1 METTKEKST
10 SKKKRKTSTNKKT
23 QEPQIDLY
31 QSIREVIKNKKP
43 LTPNQVKQFLS
54 GVITGEIVDSLTKR
68 GAMMNDKITASKL
81 LLEEYRRDEIARKE
95 QLENEARVNNS
106 NSSNEITKELL
117 LELNTRKV
125 EGLEETPEEQI
136 QVEEQQEVV
145 EETQDDL
152 QQ

>member
-1 METTKEKST
+1 MTKKEKST
-10 SKKKRKTSTNKKT
+10 TKKKKSTSTRKKVNEE
-23 QEPQIDLY
+23 QVDHLY
-31 QSIREVIKNKKP
+31 ESIRQVIKNKKP

>member
-10 SKKKRKTSTNKKT
+10 SKKKRKTSTKKKT